1 VERDEIR
8 ATPLRRVPAARDDDW
23 WECLETCK
31 EPTRGRSAYRACQ
44 LAPPGLA
51 NDHEDGGPTI
61 PLPAAEARCTL
72 RSLSGVQ
79 YTRLIK
85 AERSTCRSSASLP
98 GSACRRSGVL
108 HFAARQSCYSPLH
121 AAVIDVHSFGFTY
134 RGAQRPAVRDVA
146 FSVEPGEIFGFLG
159 PSGAGKSTTQN
170 VLIRLLDGY
179 EGTVAVL
186 GKDLRAWDRGYYRR
200 IGVAF
205 EAPNHY
211 LKLTTRENL
220 QLFAGL
226 HGGGTEDPGALL
238 ERVGLEQDGDKLVA
252 EFSKGMRGGLTF
264 ARALLHRPGLLFLD
278 EPTAGLDPV
287 TARRIRQVIR
297 ESRDGGATVFL
308 TTHDMV
314 TATELCDRVAFLVD
328 GQIAALDS
336 PRSLR
341 LAYGRKVVR
350 LEAVSDG
357 TRIAREFAIGG
368 LADDSD
374 FLGLLR
380 SDTVETIHTLETTLE
395 DVFVQVTG
403 RPLA

>member
-1 VERDEIR
+1 MNV
-8 ATPLRRVPAARDDDW
+8 
-23 WECLETCK
+23 
-31 EPTRGRSAYRACQ
+31 
-44 LAPPGLA
+44 
-51 NDHEDGGPTI
+51 
-61 PLPAAEARCTL
+61 
-72 RSLSGVQ
+72 
-79 YTRLIK
+79 
-85 AERSTCRSSASLP
+85 
-98 GSACRRSGVL
+98 
-108 HFAARQSCYSPLH
+108 AARQSCYSPPRVP
-121 AAVIDVHSFGFTY
+121 VIDVHSFGFTY
-134 RGAQRPAVRDVA
+134 PRAQRPAVRDVA

-179 EGTVAVL
+179 EGNVAVL

-211 LKLTTRENL
+211 LKLTARENL

-226 HGGGTEDPGALL
+226 HGGETEDPSALL

-252 EFSKGMRGGLTF
+252 AFSKGMRGRLTF

-297 ESRDGGATVFL
+297 EARDGGATVFL

-314 TATELCDRVAFLVD
+314 TANELCDRVAFLVD

-350 LEAVSDG
+350 VEALTDG

-368 LADDSD
+368 LADDAD

-380 SDTVETIHTLETTLE
+380 SGAVETIHTLETTLE
-395 DVFVQVTG
+395 EVFVRVTG
-403 RPLA
+403 RTLA